1 MGTFTTI
8 GNSCIGHLRG
18 EQGIVRS
25 NINCSNNTFEAD
37 ILVGLINPNP
47 FLTFDYQI
55 TVGQYLV
62 NRDGNTAA
70 EAIALAAATLTTK
83 TLLALTSS

>member
-1 MGTFTTI
+1 MGAFAPV
-8 GNSCIGHLRG
+8 GNSRIGHLRG
-18 EQGIVRS
+18 EQGIVRA
-25 NINCSNNTFEAD
+25 NIYCSNNTFQAD

-83 TLLALTSS
+83 TIL